1 MSDTERAMVET
12 EAASLLGL
20 SVKTLRA
27 WRCHGRGPRFVKLGR
42 AVRYLRSDVDEF
54 IRKNTV
60 STSMSDV
67 FCGTL

>member
-1 MSDTERAMVET
+1 MTDTERAMIET

-27 WRCHGRGPRFVKLGR
+27 WRCHGRGPRFVKFGR
-42 AVRYLRSDVDEF
+42 AVRYLRSDLDEF